1 VVTGLDFSGAAIAAA
16 RSLAAELGWEQ
27 ERAQFVQADV
37 YDAPAA
43 LDGQRY
49 DIVYTGLGALNWLPD
64 LPRWARTVAALL
76 APGGFLYLAEF
87 HPVGQCLGPD
97 GAAFTEDYF
106 RREAVVVDAPG
117 TYADP
122 AAQTRDSRSVEWQHT
137 LGEVVSAVAAAGQH
151 GTDPRAPGPRRR
163 CGRSPGRCRV
173 ICDGDC
179 RPGGFQ
185 DVLGCLGHGHVRH
198 PEHWDRGGVE
208 EVFSLFK

>member
-1 VVTGLDFSGAAIAAA
+1 LAIAAA

-137 LGEVVSAVAAAGQH
+137 LGEVVSAIAAAGLRLEFLHEFDFTVADHVQGMVKGPENN
-151 GTDPRAPGPRRR
+151 GTGDGSGTVFRLPD
-163 CGRSPGRCRV
+163 GRSRV
-173 ICDGDC
+173 
-179 RPGGFQ
+179 P
-185 DVLGCLGHGHVRH
+185 LLY
-198 PEHWDRGGVE
+198 
-208 EVFSLFK
+208 SLRAARD